1 LRWIRGRESA
11 SERREGLLAERAPNA
26 LLELLARLARLEAK
40 ESKKR

>member
-26 LLELLARLARLEAK
+26 LLELLARLEAK